1 MKYEVFTNSDKS
13 FKPMSKKLLF
23 SFFLTLSVS
32 LSVVGQISLVD
43 SIQGGGDRTFNNV
56 KFTDFGEKFYV
67 TFRNPTTN
75 VYTSRLIILNDNY
88 TVFKNIFLPSG
99 FRCVYFFDNRII
111 GLSDKLFNSNSL
123 IEFIVEDTLGNSYV
137 MDETGGIVYSLPSNQ
152 GCLGIKKVNNS
163 YGLCTYSYGNFP
175 NPGYLYF
182 YSLPGTLP
190 CDQCGGI
197 SGLEQPNTGGL
208 GEMKVYPNPFNN
220 TLQVN
225 YDFPTN
231 QSNPRLILTD
241 ILGREL
247 REIKLTSQTDNVS
260 INTSDLPKGT
270 IIVSLYGGQNMISK
284 KVIKID

>member
-1 MKYEVFTNSDKS
+1 M
-13 FKPMSKKLLF
+13 KKLLF

-32 LSVVGQISLVD
+32 LSVVGQISLDYTTSSHRGEIDLINTSVNGFKLIGT
-43 SIQGGGDRTFNNV
+43 SYLGDT
-56 KFTDFGEKFYV
+56 V
-67 TFRNPTTN
+67 TIYNINGIVQNTVLLTN
-75 VYTSRLIILNDNY
+75 SSL
-88 TVFKNIFLPSG
+88 
-99 FRCVYFFDNRII
+99 VYFSFQRGKFIPSV
-111 GLSDKLFNSNSL
+111 SDKLFNSDNQLEFLVQTPVNGGNVISVMNENGQLQYTFPDTVNSFDFL
-123 IEFIVEDTLGNSYV
+123 LLTYYN
-137 MDETGGIVYSLPSNQ
+137 NQ
-152 GCLGIKKVNNS
+152 FKLVIKTKDFK
-163 YGLCTYSYGNFP
+163 YK
-175 NPGYLYF
+175 F

-247 REIKLTSQTDNVS
+247 REIKLTSQLDNVS